1 MSGRIGDLNTA
12 GRGCVFPLGVPSPL
26 AMVTVGRVAIVETGV
41 MDFSLSDLLG
51 TARFN
56 FDVVGSKPLKP

>member
-12 GRGCVFPLGVPSPL
+12 GRGWVSPLGVPSPL
-26 AMVTVGRVAIVETGV
+26 AIVTVGRVAIVETAV
-41 MDFSLSDLLG
+41 MDFSFSALLG

-56 FDVVGSKPLKP
+56 FDVVGSKSLKY